1 MAKKPV
7 TSGAG
12 VSTTPRLDNED
23 GTLNGD
29 AHNNRLVVRATEARQ
44 AGKPYS
50 AVVRGR
56 EGNDHVVLTADEAIN
71 ASLNGGSGNDLFYIE
86 IHQGGRPSGMNT
98 VRGPRG
104 ASSTVNVNG
113 DAGTDTVRMW
123 NPHDFSISHDG
134 NGNVELTNLR
144 SNTTVNLTGIER
156 ILYYPTSRVGPESS
170 YNFELNSLLNNELK
184 PNVSRNLESLFKEVA
199 GRG

>member
-1 MAKKPV
+1 MTEKRG
-7 TSGAG
+7 TGAG
-12 VSTTPRLDNED
+12 VDTTPRLNNED
-23 GTLNGD
+23 GTLNGN
-29 AHNNRLVVRATEARQ
+29 ARNNRLVVRATEARQ

-86 IHQGGRPSGMNT
+86 IYQGSRPSAMNT
-98 VRGPRG
+98 TRKTI

-170 YNFELNSLLNNELK
+170 YNFELNSLLNNELT
-184 PNVSRNLESLFKEVA
+184 PNVPRNLESLFKEVA